1 LVCHTLDRIEWSVT
15 RPNCVSVEGKDATV
29 LISTSSFSV
38 FTPRTV
44 RNGSK
49 ASDSRFD
56 PDVLALEI
64 AEELEAALEQFAAI
78 AEDLKR

>member
-1 LVCHTLDRIEWSVT
+1 MSSSNAFMPKI
-15 RPNCVSVEGKDATV
+15 AT
-29 LISTSSFSV
+29 
-38 FTPRTV
+38 
-44 RNGSK
+44 NGVK
-49 ASDSRFD
+49 ASGLKASPMTTCSKGDKVDLDIFWLGTNRSKTAANLPD

>member
-1 LVCHTLDRIEWSVT
+1 MLPAIQWLRSRRVAQTQQDDLDIFWLRDESL
-15 RPNCVSVEGKDATV
+15 E
-29 LISTSSFSV
+29 
-38 FTPRTV
+38 
-44 RNGSK
+44 
-49 ASDSRFD
+49 DSANLPD